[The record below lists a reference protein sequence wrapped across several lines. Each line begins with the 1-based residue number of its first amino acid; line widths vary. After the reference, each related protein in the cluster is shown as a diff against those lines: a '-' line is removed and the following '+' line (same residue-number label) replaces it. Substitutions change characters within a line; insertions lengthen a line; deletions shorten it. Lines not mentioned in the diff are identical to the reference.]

1 MPAHHGSTM
10 ASGSGPPL
18 GRLDHGPPQDDADQP
33 PLQSATQFSIDELA
47 RATHLSIRTIR
58 AHQTRGLL
66 PPPRREGRT
75 VVYSRQ
81 HLHRL
86 RQITVLQERGYNLAA
101 IAAHFAPTPSTEQSQ
116 AALQLLR
123 QAAGQQ
129 PNAIDVLR
137 EHGVLRA
144 DASGDLRIVEESPVV
159 AAFDLDKVG
168 LSASEC
174 VCALAELLEALAATL
189 PQLLAEVG
197 RTEQGRSLL
206 DYVLARQSNPQAAE
220 VTVRVLAEALRASLL
235 ARRPAPDASIDPLS
249 RS

>member
-10 ASGSGPPL
+10 ASGTGPSL
-18 GRLDHGPPQDDADQP
+18 RRLDQGAAQDDVDEPA
-33 PLQSATQFSIDELA
+33 LHTAARFSIDELA

-101 IAAHFAPTPSTEQSQ
+101 IAAHFSPTPSTEQSQ
-116 AALQLLR
+116 ATLKLLR

-129 PNAIDVLR
+129 PNAIDVLC
-137 EHGVLRA
+137 EHGVVRTDPTGA
-144 DASGDLRIVEESPVV
+144 LRIVEESPVV

-174 VCALAELLEALAATL
+174 VGALAELLEALAVTV
-189 PQLLAEVG
+189 PRLLDEVG

-235 ARRPAPDASIDPLS
+235 AGSSAPDDPVS
-249 RS
+249 PS